1 MKDTAARKNSTATET
16 PKRKASRPVADAP
29 AAPVRARAI
38 RSAPDG
44 ISPVEDIRQAVTRL
58 KRERIVATAVEL
70 FHQNGLGN
78 TTLEAVAEK
87 MNVTKPFI
95 YSHFKSKSELLAEIC
110 SHGIRASLDVL
121 NRVAASGGSATEKV
135 QTMVRDFMLAVL
147 ENQGHIAIYT
157 REQKHLSKQDSDA
170 IDDMRREFDRKFCA
184 LLNEG
189 VARGEFTVDDVQMA
203 SLAIGGIVSWSYV
216 WYRPAGRLT
225 RLETAERI
233 ADLVLAMIQAKP
245 GHSQGRTSKSQM
257 KTPAKAPAKSPAK
270 TATGAPAK

>member
-1 MKDTAARKNSTATET
+1 MKNATARKNSSVGKLNK
-16 PKRKASRPVADAP
+16 PMPSRPLEEVPVASVRTRP
-29 AAPVRARAI
+29 AS
-38 RSAPDG
+38 SAPDTAN
-44 ISPVEDIRQAVTRL
+44 PVEGIREAVTRL

-70 FHQNGLGN
+70 FHKNGLGN

-95 YSHFKSKSELLAEIC
+95 YSHFKSKRELLAEIC

-121 NRVAASGGSATEKV
+121 NRVTASDGTATDKV
-135 QTMVRDFMLAVL
+135 QTMVHDFMLAVL

-157 REQKHLSKQDSDA
+157 REQKHLSREDSDA
-170 IDDMRREFDRKFCA
+170 IDEMRREFDRKFCA

-189 VARGEFTVDDVQMA
+189 VASGEFIVEDVQMA

-225 RLETAERI
+225 SLETAERI
-233 ADLVLAMIQAKP
+233 TNLVLAMIQAKP
-245 GHSQGRTSKSQM
+245 GRLKNRTRKSLE
-257 KTPAKAPAKSPAK
+257 
-270 TATGAPAK
+270 